1 MQWVPRPQEAL
12 GVRMCTVA
20 LALAPCI
27 MLPGCRERSPGLLF
41 HAGAGQRSSLDEIA
55 QVFAQR
61 HPGVRVDFAY
71 KGSGYFLADV
81 AASKEGDL
89 YMPGEAFYVEQ
100 AVERGYVE
108 SYDLGSDTA
117 AYFVTVILTP
127 KGNPK
132 GIRTVA
138 DFAKP
143 GVRVGLGDPEACAV
157 GVWHKRILE
166 KAGIYD
172 RVKRTAVMNAQCIPE
187 LGNAVKLR
195 AIDATIVWTSTG
207 VLYLRDAEIVPM
219 APEWRGVVSLPMV
232 VLQFSRH
239 KELAREL
246 KAFVLSREARAI
258 FHKHAYV
265 VEPSEI
271 DDDVKWLVAAARVAK
286 DPSIPITAETCGH
299 LVEEVRRQRR

>member
-1 MQWVPRPQEAL
+1 
-12 GVRMCTVA
+12 
-20 LALAPCI
+20 
-27 MLPGCRERSPGLLF
+27 MLPGCQQRSPRLLF

-55 QVFAQR
+55 QLFAQR

-100 AVERGYVE
+100 AVRRGFVE
-108 SYDLGSDTA
+108 SYEPHTDTA
-117 AYFVTVILTP
+117 AYFVTVILIP
-127 KGNPK
+127 SGNPK

-138 DFAKP
+138 DFARP

-157 GVWHKRILE
+157 GVWHKRIFE
-166 KAGIYD
+166 KAGIYE
-172 RVKRTAVMNAQCIPE
+172 RVKRNAVMNAQCIPE

-195 AIDATIVWTSTG
+195 AIDTAIVWSSTA

-219 APEWRGVVSLPMV
+219 ESEYVGIVPLPIV
-232 VLQFSRH
+232 VLKFSRH
-239 KELAREL
+239 KALARQL
-246 KAFVLSREARAI
+246 KAFVLSREAKAI
-258 FHKHAYV
+258 FHKHAYIIDA
-265 VEPSEI
+265 SEVDRDI
-271 DDDVKWLVAAARVAK
+271 KWLVAAARVAK
-286 DPSIPITAETCGH
+286 DPAIPITPQTCGH